1 MPLQST
7 NHLTTKN
14 YSKYYICTSN
24 ENSNLS
30 KHKPHSTQ
38 IRLKIT
44 LKSYIYVI
52 VNVQYYITSRNVRMP
67 IICTYKFNK
76 KVQTV
81 IFANI
86 SKI

>member
-24 ENSNLS
+24 ENLNLS
-30 KHKPHSTQ
+30 RHKPHSIQ

-44 LKSYIYVI
+44 LKSYVYVI
-52 VNVQYYITSRNVRMP
+52 LNVQYYIISHNVRMP
-67 IICTYKFNK
+67 IIYIYKFNK
-76 KVQTV
+76 KVQMSYLQTYL
-81 IFANI
+81 
-86 SKI
+86 

>member
-7 NHLTTKN
+7 NLTITKN

-30 KHKPHSTQ
+30 RHKLHSTQ
-38 IRLKIT
+38 IHLKIT

-52 VNVQYYITSRNVRMP
+52 LNLQYYITCNVR
-67 IICTYKFNK
+67 IL
-76 KVQTV
+76 
-81 IFANI
+81 A
-86 SKI
+86 